1 MFKKL
6 ATILVGLAVFD
17 AIYFQFSYSGFSKMI
32 QKVQGSPMTL
42 RIEGAV
48 VCYLAL
54 TGILYYFIV
63 REGKSPKDAAL
74 LGLGTYA
81 VYETT
86 SYAVMK
92 EWDLQVAV
100 IDTLWGG
107 AIFYL
112 VTKMVYWL
120 KV

>member
-6 ATILVGLAVFD
+6 AAILVGLLVFD
-17 AIYFQFSYSGFSKMI
+17 AVYLQFIYGGFSKMI
-32 QKVQGSPMTL
+32 QNVQGSVMTI
-42 RIEGAV
+42 RPEGVV

-54 TGILYYFIV
+54 TGLLYYFIV
-63 REGKSPKDAAL
+63 REGKSPNDAAL

-92 EWDLQVAV
+92 NWDLQVAV
-100 IDTLWGG
+100 MDTLWGG
-107 AIFYL
+107 ALFYL
-112 VTKMVYWL
+112 VTNMVYWI
-120 KV
+120 